1 MNYAILRIQKRTV
14 REAAA
19 MARHALREDHT
30 PNADP
35 QRLGENTVLEGRSAI
50 DVIERIKAKTDP
62 LAKRKDSVRVIELF
76 IGGSPETL
84 KAKSKKDVD
93 SYFTAALL
101 WIGDRFGGASNVVC
115 AVIHRDETTPHM
127 QVLLTPIRNGKLDA
141 RELIGGPKGLRE
153 LQDDFA
159 ARVGEKHGLRRG
171 ERGSRAKHTSVKSFY
186 AAMEHIGKLD
196 KLPTRVQVPQLPELG
211 LFPSKSEKDA
221 LKLAQAK
228 REKALEHNRQVQ
240 LEIAR
245 LATVAL
251 ATHGRSRRRLPK
263 QLSEAEAVIARA
275 ETFAAI
281 ERRVVRMLN
290 ELPKNLQAEVV
301 ETVREDLRRSRN
313 STGER
318 KPDQFNSTSK
328 QGRGP

>member
-1 MNYAILRIQKRTV
+1 
-14 REAAA
+14 

-35 QRLGENTVLEGRSAI
+35 QRLSENTVLEGKSALE
-50 DVIERIKAKTDP
+50 VIERIKAKTDP

-84 KAKSKKDVD
+84 HSMSRRDLD
-93 SYFTAALL
+93 SYFAAALL
-101 WIGDRFGGASNVVC
+101 WVGERFGGTSNIVC
-115 AVIHRDETTPHM
+115 AVIHRDETTHHM

-171 ERGSRAKHTSVKSFY
+171 ERGSRAKHTSIRSFY
-186 AAMEHIGKLD
+186 AALEHIGKLD
-196 KLPTRVQVPQLPELG
+196 KLPRRIQVPQLPELG
-211 LFPSKSEKDA
+211 FFPSKSEIEA
-221 LKLAQAK
+221 LNLAQAK
-228 REKALEHNRQVQ
+228 RKEALEHNRKVQ
-240 LEIAR
+240 LEIEH
-245 LATVAL
+245 LATVTL

-281 ERRVVRMLN
+281 ERRVSRTLN
-290 ELPKNLQAEVV
+290 ELPKHLQNEVIDAACD
-301 ETVREDLRRSRN
+301 DLKRSQNPENKRAPSQSN
-313 STGER
+313 SSGSHR
-318 KPDQFNSTSK
+318 SGS
-328 QGRGP
+328 